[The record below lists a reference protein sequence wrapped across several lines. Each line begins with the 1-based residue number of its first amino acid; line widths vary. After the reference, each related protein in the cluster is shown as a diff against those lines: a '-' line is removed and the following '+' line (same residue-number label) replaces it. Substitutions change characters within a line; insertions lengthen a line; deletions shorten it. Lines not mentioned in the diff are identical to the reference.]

1 MHWRIKELSYSGEHI
16 SAQDF
21 LQELIK
27 LGFIPNKN
35 DEVKLRLKKQ
45 VREAY
50 FF

>member
-1 MHWRIKELSYSGEHI
+1 MHWRIKEFII

-27 LGFIPNKN
+27 FGFIPNKK
-35 DEVKLRLKKQ
+35 DEVKLRLKKE

-50 FF
+50 FG